1 MKLLKILLSIP
12 KTICFD
18 FHHLPLQ
25 QAYKLP
31 IWISYNVKIKMG
43 GKILLNNHNNI
54 KTAMVRIGFH
64 EVPVCGSQDQTLLK
78 LAKNGKLIF
87 NGTAHIGHGTKIYVA
102 EGGQLHLGNNF
113 AISASSQINCYKKIT
128 FGNDIQFSWNC
139 LIMDSDNH
147 KIFDE
152 NGNIINKPREIVF
165 GDKVWIGCRTT
176 ILKGSVIPSNCVI
189 GACSL
194 VSGKKFEN
202 DSIIV
207 GNPAKSIKKIS
218 KWEL

>member
-1 MKLLKILLSIP
+1 
-12 KTICFD
+12 
-18 FHHLPLQ
+18 
-25 QAYKLP
+25 
-31 IWISYNVKIKMG
+31 
-43 GKILLNNHNNI
+43 
-54 KTAMVRIGFH
+54 
-64 EVPVCGSQDQTLLK
+64 
-78 LAKNGKLIF
+78 
-87 NGTAHIGHGTKIYVA
+87 
-102 EGGQLHLGNNF
+102 
-113 AISASSQINCYKKIT
+113 
-128 FGNDIQFSWNC
+128 
-139 LIMDSDNH
+139 MDSDNH